1 VSDHLIAEAE
11 LAAERAKVRVLHSA
25 LERRHADQA
34 YHCDYVDAALVATE
48 EAK

>member
-25 LERRHADQA
+25 LERRPADQA
-34 YHCDYVDAALVATE
+34 YHCDYVDAALGATE